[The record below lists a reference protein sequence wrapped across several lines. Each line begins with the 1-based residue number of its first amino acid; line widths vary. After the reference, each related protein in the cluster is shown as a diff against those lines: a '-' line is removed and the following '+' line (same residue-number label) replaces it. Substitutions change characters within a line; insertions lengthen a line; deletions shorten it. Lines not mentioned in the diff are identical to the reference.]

1 MTSHDITLVY
11 FQWIIKQDYKNRYLV
26 TGDRSQPF
34 EGGEGGGGGGGGGGS
49 DNKVG
54 KKKKKKTI

>member
-34 EGGEGGGGGGGGGGS
+34 EGGEGGGVGGWGGGGVLTI
-49 DNKVG
+49 KLA
-54 KKKKKKTI
+54 KKKKTI